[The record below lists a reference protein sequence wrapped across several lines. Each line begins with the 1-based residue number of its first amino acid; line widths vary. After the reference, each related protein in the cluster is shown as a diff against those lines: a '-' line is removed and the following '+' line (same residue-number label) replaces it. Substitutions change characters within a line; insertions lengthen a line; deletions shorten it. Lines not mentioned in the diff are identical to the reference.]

1 MMGLVIGALLSSQI
15 RPVVMS
21 EVAIGPATRIT
32 GGTTQPIIVGDAQ
45 ATLFIPEGWK
55 PKARNRVAIHFHS
68 AAWYVVSQYQA
79 AKFPDPILVCNFGQG
94 STVYARPFLSDPR
107 SFDPWK
113 RSLEFALKG
122 KLGNLVVTSFSAG
135 FGAVRELIKQ
145 PDFLNRLE
153 AVVLSDSMYGS
164 FSTPRTVDP
173 EYAKCWI
180 PLLERGLSGRTHVV
194 VTCSAIAPDT
204 YAGTH
209 EVSKAVLEL
218 MGKSMVLTPDEPG
231 EQRLFRRFDERKL
244 HVWHYEGVTPVAHMT
259 QARHMAD
266 VLSRIYAER

>member
-1 MMGLVIGALLSSQI
+1 MFGGFVFGAQI

-21 EVAIGPATRIT
+21 EVAIGPASKII

-79 AKFPDPILVCNFGQG
+79 AKFPDPVLVCNFGQG
-94 STVYARPFLSDPR
+94 STVYARPFASNAL

-113 RSLEFALKG
+113 KSLEFALKG

-173 EYAKCWI
+173 AYAKCWI
-180 PLLERGLSGRTHVV
+180 PLLERGVNGRTHVV
-194 VTCSAIAPDT
+194 VTCSSIAPDT

-218 MGKSMVLTPDEPG
+218 MGRQMVSVSHSTGD
-231 EQRLFRRFDERKL
+231 QRLFRRYDERKL
-244 HVWHYEGVTPVAHMT
+244 HVWHYEGISPVAHMT

-266 VLSRIYAER
+266 VLQILNQN